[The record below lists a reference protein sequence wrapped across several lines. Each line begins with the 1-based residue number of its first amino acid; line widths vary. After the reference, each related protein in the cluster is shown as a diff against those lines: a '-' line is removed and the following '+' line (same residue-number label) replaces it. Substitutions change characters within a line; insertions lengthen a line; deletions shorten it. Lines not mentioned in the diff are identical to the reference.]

1 MKNAKHHIRII
12 KVHKKAA
19 SEERAAE
26 EVKTVLYTLEIQEG
40 GVILNGKKIENCL
53 SLEIKDINPVEKI
66 EVVLH
71 VLVDRID
78 VHHETMGRIEK

>member
-1 MKNAKHHIRII
+1 M
-12 KVHKKAA
+12 
-19 SEERAAE
+19 
-26 EVKTVLYTLEIQEG
+26 KTVLYTLEIQEG